1 VCLYIYHIQVYINL
15 NLCPPADVN
24 LEDDVYFANNEGGF
38 YMDMDT
44 DVLDSSYTSD
54 NDNGTYVLCCIYLM
68 FVCLL
73 IHSQSA
79 ISKAGKRKLEG
90 CTQEGNKNKK
100 IRSDMVNKDDTEL
113 DASAPNAA
121 VNDVVVERAKDDV
134 CVDSKV
140 ETTRLSPN
148 VSDIGKDNNDDGK

>member
-1 VCLYIYHIQVYINL
+1 M
-15 NLCPPADVN
+15 
-24 LEDDVYFANNEGGF
+24 EDDDFANNEGGF
-38 YMDMDT
+38 DMDSDT
-44 DVLDSSYTSD
+44 DALDSSYTSD

-90 CTQEGNKNKK
+90 GTQEGNKNKK
-100 IRSDMVNKDDTEL
+100 MRSDMAMNKDDTEL
-113 DASAPNAA
+113 DASPPNAA
-121 VNDVVVERAKDDV
+121 VNDVVVERSKDDV

-140 ETTRLSPN
+140 ETTRLSPMD

>member
-1 VCLYIYHIQVYINL
+1 M
-15 NLCPPADVN
+15 
-24 LEDDVYFANNEGGF
+24 EDDVDFANNEGGF
-38 YMDMDT
+38 DMDMDT

-54 NDNGTYVLCCIYLM
+54 NYNGTYVLCCIYLM

-79 ISKAGKRKLEG
+79 VSKAGKRKLEG

-100 IRSDMVNKDDTEL
+100 IRPDMAMNKDDTEL
-113 DASAPNAA
+113 DASPPNAA
-121 VNDVVVERAKDDV
+121 VIDVVVERAKDDV

-140 ETTRLSPN
+140 ETTRLSPMD

>member
-1 VCLYIYHIQVYINL
+1 MFLFKHTASSSSL
-15 NLCPPADVN
+15 D
-24 LEDDVYFANNEGGF
+24 DDVDFANDGGVF
-38 YMDMDT
+38 DMDMDT

-90 CTQEGNKNKK
+90 GTQEGNKNKK
-100 IRSDMVNKDDTEL
+100 IRSDMAMNNDDTEL
-113 DASAPNAA
+113 DASPPNAA
-121 VNDVVVERAKDDV
+121 VNDVVVERAKDDAY
-134 CVDSKV
+134 VDSKV
-140 ETTRLSPN
+140 ETTRLSPMD

>member
-1 VCLYIYHIQVYINL
+1 M
-15 NLCPPADVN
+15 
-24 LEDDVYFANNEGGF
+24 EDDVDFANDGGVF
-38 YMDMDT
+38 DMDMDT

-73 IHSQSA
+73 IHFQSE
-79 ISKAGKRKLEG
+79 ISKAGKRKLEE
-90 CTQEGNKNKK
+90 CTQEENENKK
-100 IRSDMVNKDDTEL
+100 IRSDTAMNKDDTEL
-113 DASAPNAA
+113 DASPPNAA
-121 VNDVVVERAKDDV
+121 VNIVVVERAKVDV

-140 ETTRLSPN
+140 ETTRLSPMD

>member
-1 VCLYIYHIQVYINL
+1 M
-15 NLCPPADVN
+15 
-24 LEDDVYFANNEGGF
+24 EDDVDFANNEGGF
-38 YMDMDT
+38 DIDMDT

-90 CTQEGNKNKK
+90 CIQEGNKNKK
-100 IRSDMVNKDDTEL
+100 IRSDMAMNKDDTEL
-113 DASAPNAA
+113 DASPPNAA

-140 ETTRLSPN
+140 ETTRLSPMD